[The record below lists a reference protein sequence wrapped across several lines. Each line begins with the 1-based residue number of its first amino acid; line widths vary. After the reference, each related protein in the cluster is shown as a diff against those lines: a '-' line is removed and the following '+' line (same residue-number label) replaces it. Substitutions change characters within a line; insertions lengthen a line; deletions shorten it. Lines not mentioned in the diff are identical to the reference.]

1 MTVSQRTKEYA
12 HDYRYFPEPDL
23 PPLTLTEAWVE
34 ELRARLPELPAP
46 RLRRFVADYRLSPA
60 DAALLTEHRATA
72 DYYERV
78 VALGSHADRPRLA
91 ANWINNDLRTRVA
104 DANAPITQ
112 IGLAPERL
120 HALLMLVESGA
131 ITARAAREQVL
142 PALFESDELPAAV
155 VEQLGLAQVSDDAAL
170 RGLIRQVIADHPQ
183 PVADYCRGKEVAAKA
198 LVGPLMKATRGSANP
213 HVANQILVEEL
224 KAHCAARAS

>member
-1 MTVSQRTKEYA
+1 
-12 HDYRYFPEPDL
+12 
-23 PPLTLTEAWVE
+23 VE
-34 ELRARLPELPAP
+34 EVRSRLPELPAA
-46 RLRRFVADYRLSPA
+46 RRRRFVADYRLSPA

-78 VALGSHADRPRLA
+78 VALGSRPDRPRLA
-91 ANWINNDLRTRVA
+91 ANWINNDLRTRAV

-112 IGLAPERL
+112 VGLAPERL
-120 HALLMLVESGA
+120 HELLTLVETGA

-142 PALFESDELPAAV
+142 PALVESAESAAAL
-155 VEQLGLAQVSDDAAL
+155 VERLGLAQVSDAAAL

-213 HVANQILVEEL
+213 RVANQILVEEL